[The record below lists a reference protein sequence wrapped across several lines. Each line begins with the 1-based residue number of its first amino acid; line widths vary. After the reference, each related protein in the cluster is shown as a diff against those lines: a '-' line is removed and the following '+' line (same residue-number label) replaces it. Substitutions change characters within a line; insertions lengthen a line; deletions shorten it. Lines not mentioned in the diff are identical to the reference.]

1 MSYRS
6 NYYDSLPDE
15 FWETDLS
22 LNNLI
27 ISYDMKETTLI
38 KMQRDINQ
46 LQQICAIMLDKIT
59 ALEKNNLINFYGNSY

>member
-59 ALEKNNLINFYGNSY
+59 ALEKNNKK